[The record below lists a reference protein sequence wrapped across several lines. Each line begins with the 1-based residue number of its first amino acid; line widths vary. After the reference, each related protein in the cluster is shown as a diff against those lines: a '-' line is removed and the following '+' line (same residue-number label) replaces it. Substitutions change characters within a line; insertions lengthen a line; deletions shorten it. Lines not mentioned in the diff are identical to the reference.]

1 MSDYVKLLLII
12 SLHSQNQTIICLQNN
27 KKFIILLF
35 DNSVS
40 LSETY
45 KITAFSAFDP
55 FTKTICIRK
64 MHLIYSCSTW
74 ACSMYNVTDI
84 RRKESMW
91 YQNFTLIK
99 LAFGLILELSSPNL
113 PNSCREVQPRQSCQ
127 HSNFFNKIQLRHI
140 CPGVTERLLNQAP
153 KTW

>member
-27 KKFIILLF
+27 KKFIIPSF
-35 DNSVS
+35 VNSVS

-91 YQNFTLIK
+91 YQNFNESINNIIEVYMLIYK
-99 LAFGLILELSSPNL
+99 VSTYSILLEINFDHIAHLQNHLMRSLARDKWSDL
-113 PNSCREVQPRQSCQ
+113 
-127 HSNFFNKIQLRHI
+127 
-140 CPGVTERLLNQAP
+140 
-153 KTW
+153 